1 MMPKTEYH
9 QIIWG
14 SSLNGLEKAVE
25 YSREGKQ
32 TLLAGKFGFPGGQ
45 AAESLASLYPADYFQ
60 QSAFLGSVFTKINRL
75 KYGVLYRDREV
86 LLIHPEAIK
95 RVCWEIINEQN
106 IEVLFHVNP
115 ISVKE
120 NDSFEINFFGRE
132 GKIKLQAEKL
142 YNFATTADH
151 CFTTFDDHGTDL
163 FINTFFAD
171 SHSLPLHIPDFDVVS
186 RIKTDIGEYVS
197 IKITNVPTG
206 EIEQTFNTELDRFT
220 MYCWDHFNC
229 RVRMVPVYP
238 ALTLKRKAFI
248 NPNS

>member
-1 MMPKTEYH
+1 MPKTEFH
-9 QIIWG
+9 HIIWG
-14 SSLNGLEKAVE
+14 PSFSGLEKAVE
-25 YSREGKQ
+25 CSRVGQK

-60 QSAFLGSVFTKINRL
+60 RSAFLGSVFTKISRL
-75 KYGVLYRDREV
+75 KFGVLYRDQEV

-95 RVCWEIINEQN
+95 RVCWELINEQN

-115 ISVKE
+115 VSVNLNDNDGYEISL
-120 NDSFEINFFGRE
+120 FGRE
-132 GKIKLQAEKL
+132 GNISLHTERL

-151 CFTTFDDHGTDL
+151 CFTTFDEPDTDL

-171 SHSLPLHIPDFDVVS
+171 SLPRHIPEFEVVS
-186 RIKTDIGEYVS
+186 RIETDIGEYLS
-197 IKITNVPTG
+197 IKIPDVATSN
-206 EIEQTFNTELDRFT
+206 IEQKFNTELDRFT
-220 MYCWDHFNC
+220 MHSWNVYQC

-238 ALTLKRKAFI
+238 AVTLKRKEFI

>member
-1 MMPKTEYH
+1 MPETKYH

-14 SSLNGLEKAVE
+14 PSLSGLEKTVE
-25 YSREGKQ
+25 SSRVGQQ

-60 QSAFLGSVFTKINRL
+60 QSAFLGSVFTKISRL
-75 KYGVLYRDREV
+75 KFGVLYRDQEV

-95 RVCWEIINEQN
+95 RVCWELINEQN

-115 ISVKE
+115 VSVKE
-120 NDSFEINFFGRE
+120 CENDGYEINLFGRE
-132 GKIKLQAEKL
+132 GKISVQTEKL

-151 CFTTFDDHGTDL
+151 CFTDFDEPGTDL

-171 SHSLPLHIPDFDVVS
+171 SLPRHIPEFNVVS
-186 RIKTDIGEYVS
+186 RLNTDIGEYVS
-197 IKITNVPTG
+197 IKITDVPTG
-206 EIEQTFNTELDRFT
+206 EVEQTFNSELDRFT

-238 ALTLKRKAFI
+238 ALSLKRKEFI